1 MTSEDGQ
8 GPNDA
13 PTGHVIGRGW
23 AADFLTRLA
32 FPALAVPPKALYRV
46 LLRGRGFELAVEQS
60 EPMVGFYVTYYVPA
74 RSADAA
80 GARAVGYVTERWQ
93 NFYSEAKG
101 ELEVVVEEVER
112 LPQRFAR
119 RARSGFAF
127 YSEDQETLGR

>member
-1 MTSEDGQ
+1 MTSGNDQ
-8 GPNDA
+8 GPNHA
-13 PTGHVIGRGW
+13 PIGHVIGRGW

-32 FPALAVPPKALYRV
+32 FPVLAVPPKALYRV
-46 LLRGRGFELAVEQS
+46 LLRGRGFELPVEQS

-74 RSADAA
+74 RSADEA

-93 NFYSEAKG
+93 NFYSEARS
-101 ELEVVVEEVER
+101 ELGVVVEEVER

-127 YSEDQETLGR
+127 CSDDPDT

>member
-1 MTSEDGQ
+1 MSGDDQ
-8 GPNDA
+8 RLNDA
-13 PTGHVIGRGW
+13 PIGHVIGRGW

-32 FPALAVPPKALYRV
+32 FPVLAVPPKALYRV
-46 LLRGRGFELAVEQS
+46 LLSGRGFELPVEQS

-74 RSADAA
+74 RSADQA

-93 NFYSEAKG
+93 NFYSEARG
-101 ELEVVVEEVER
+101 GLGVVVEEVER

-127 YSEDQETLGR
+127 YSDEQELSGR

>member
-1 MTSEDGQ
+1 MSGDDQ
-8 GPNDA
+8 RPNDE
-13 PTGHVIGRGW
+13 PIGYVIGRGW

-46 LLRGRGFELAVEQS
+46 RLRGWGFELPVEQT

-74 RSADAA
+74 GSADQA
-80 GARAVGYVTERWQ
+80 GTRAVGYVTERWQ
-93 NFYSEAKG
+93 NFYPEARG
-101 ELEVVVEEVER
+101 ELAVVVEEVER

-127 YSEDQETLGR
+127 YSDEQETSQR